1 MYEKTNFLCLTMQ
14 RYNEKPIQE
23 NPFNESVP
31 IFSKAGY
38 LYFISICQPRDR
50 RSIARR

>member
-1 MYEKTNFLCLTMQ
+1 MYETTNYLCLTMQ
-14 RYNEKPIQE
+14 RYDEKPIRE

-38 LYFISICQPRDR
+38 LYFVSICQLRER
-50 RSIARR
+50 RNIVRR